1 MKKLFLILSL
11 SASLFA
17 KETDNILNL
26 GKTYEF
32 KERDILELI
41 QEHLTKNRPE
51 LEQKLLGQRDKL
63 KENIKNWRPKDMV
76 KLTPAPKNNT
86 FSPDMTW
93 TLTKDIKD
101 HEGNII
107 YPQGFS
113 FNPAKYARLSYGIV
127 VINANDKEELEW
139 LEKGGYL
146 NTIAYRIFL
155 SEGSYYEMIQ
165 KYKQDFYYLLPEI
178 AKRFQLKHTPSI
190 IKQEGEEIII
200 QEVCLKCKQENKGSQ
215 NEIQK

>member
-93 TLTKDIKD
+93 TLTRDIKD
-101 HEGNII
+101 RKGNII

-113 FNPAKYARLSYGIV
+113 FNPAKYTRLSYGIV
-127 VINANDKEELEW
+127 VINANNKDELEW
-139 LEKGGYL
+139 LEKGSYL

-165 KYKQDFYYLLPEI
+165 KHKQDFYYLLPEI

>member
-17 KETDNILNL
+17 KEADNILNL

-101 HEGNII
+101 HHGNII

-127 VINANDKEELEW
+127 VVNANDKEELEW

-146 NTIAYRIFL
+146 DTIAYRIFL

-165 KYKQDFYYLLPEI
+165 KYKQNFYYLLPEI

-190 IKQEGEEIII
+190 IKQEGEKIII

-215 NEIQK
+215 NETQK

>member
-63 KENIKNWRPKDMV
+63 KENIKNWKPKDMV

>member
-41 QEHLTKNRPE
+41 QEHLIKNRPE

-155 SEGSYYEMIQ
+155 SEGSYYEMIK
-165 KYKQDFYYLLPEI
+165 KYQQDFYYLLPEI

-190 IKQEGEEIII
+190 IKQEGEKIII
-200 QEVCLKCKQENKGSQ
+200 QEICLDCKEDKKGGS
-215 NEIQK
+215 K

>member
-63 KENIKNWRPKDMV
+63 KENRKNWKPKDME
-76 KLTPAPKNNT
+76 KLTPTPKNNT

>member
-63 KENIKNWRPKDMV
+63 KENIKNWKPKDMV

-200 QEVCLKCKQENKGSQ
+200 QEACLKCNQENKGIQ

>member
-63 KENIKNWRPKDMV
+63 KENIKNWKPKDMV

-86 FSPDMTW
+86 FSPDITW